1 MENSIQSSPGMDAK
15 KNDSV
20 IDADKEYGATETM
33 SSEEEKRLVRKID
46 FQYATHFTVNEACTY
61 SNSLMPLLIISY
73 GLQYLDS
80 TISLLFISAV

>member
-1 MENSIQSSPGMDAK
+1 MENSIQTSPGMDAK

-20 IDADKEYGATETM
+20 LGADKDYGTTETM
-33 SSEEEKRLVRKID
+33 SSKEEKRLVRKID
-46 FQYATHFTVNEACTY
+46 FQYVTHFNVNEACTY

-80 TISLLFISAV
+80 TT